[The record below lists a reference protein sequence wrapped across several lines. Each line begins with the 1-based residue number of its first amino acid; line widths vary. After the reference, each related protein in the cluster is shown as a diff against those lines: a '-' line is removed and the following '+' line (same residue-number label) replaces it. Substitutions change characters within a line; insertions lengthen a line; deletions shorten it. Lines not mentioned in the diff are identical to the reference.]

1 MNLSSAVTAQALL
14 DRVQW
19 SPTLF
24 ERDLHLVSSL
34 PDLSAELA
42 EGRAWADVH
51 FAVLT
56 AGLRWECSVDNVQS
70 DSMLSPDE
78 LAVAAVEHAVVLKV
92 WVGQVQFNC
101 HYFPLDS
108 VDFDVEVSV
117 LGDPDQFDCLAAFM
131 EWLSVVTG
139 SIVRLSP
146 EGASHLTIWSTA
158 VPPATS
164 IEFVRDRL
172 RLRDLMHTPFGS
184 VRGVVAPLAQI
195 DEANVDARL
204 ATHPPEPVTAVLS
217 HVHLWDRLDSTSDEA
232 VLDEVAQVV
241 ARSWRGSL
249 AQQFPDRTFEVG
261 VAGEPDECGPTVWV
275 EARPAS
281 GDAHAG

>member
-24 ERDLHLVSSL
+24 ERDLHDVSSL

-42 EGRAWADVH
+42 EGRTWADIH

-56 AGLRWECSVDNVQS
+56 AGLRWECSLDSVRS
-70 DSMLSPDE
+70 DSMLSPEE
-78 LAVAAVEHAVVLKV
+78 LAVAVLEHTVLLKV
-92 WVGQVQFNC
+92 WVGQVQLNC
-101 HYFPLDS
+101 HYFSLDS

-131 EWLSVVTG
+131 EWLSVVTR

-184 VRGVVAPLAQI
+184 DRGVIAPLAQI
-195 DEANVDARL
+195 DEANIDAWL
-204 ATHPPEPVTAVLS
+204 ATHPPEAVTAVLS

-241 ARSWRGSL
+241 ARSWRESL
-249 AQQFPDRTFEVG
+249 ARQFPDRTFEVG
-261 VAGEPDECGPTVWV
+261 VAGEPDEHGPTVWV

-281 GDAHAG
+281 GDADTG